1 MSIRYYIDERTNLP
15 HIYKHDITKVEVE
28 EVLNNPGE
36 DRIGKDESRVC
47 IGQTSAGRYLK
58 IIYVQDKKKNE
69 LFVITAYEIKGKA
82 LLAYK
87 RRRRKKYGK

>member
-1 MSIRYYIDERTNLP
+1 MNIGYYIDEETDLP
-15 HIYKHDITKVEVE
+15 HIYKHDIKEKEVE

-36 DRIGKDESRVC
+36 DRIGKDDSRVC
-47 IGQTSAGRYLK
+47 IGQTSDGKYLK
-58 IIYVQDKKKNE
+58 IIYIQDKKEND

-87 RRRRKKYGK
+87 RRRRKKHGK